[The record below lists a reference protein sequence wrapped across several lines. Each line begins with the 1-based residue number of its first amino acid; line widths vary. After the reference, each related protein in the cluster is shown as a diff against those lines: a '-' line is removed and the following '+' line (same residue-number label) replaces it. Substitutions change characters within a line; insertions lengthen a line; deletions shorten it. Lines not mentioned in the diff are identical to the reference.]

1 MSDDETPDDEG
12 AGEEAGAGAPPDD
25 SRLEA
30 VGQRIDRARG
40 EAEQVLDRG
49 DDRDGGGIEYHH
61 SGATPEEDDQAIAPP
76 G

>member
-1 MSDDETPDDEG
+1 MSDDETPDDH
-12 AGEEAGAGAPPDD
+12 AGAGAPPDD

-30 VGQRIDRARG
+30 VGQRIERARD
-40 EAEQVLDRG
+40 EAEELLDRG
-49 DDRDGGGIEYHH
+49 EDRDSGGLEYHD